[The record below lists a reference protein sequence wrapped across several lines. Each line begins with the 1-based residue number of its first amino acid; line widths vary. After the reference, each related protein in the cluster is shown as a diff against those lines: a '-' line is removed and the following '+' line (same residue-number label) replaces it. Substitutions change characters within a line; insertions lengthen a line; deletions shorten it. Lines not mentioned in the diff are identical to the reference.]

1 MIKIDIDTKQIL
13 PALGAVELTQKEI
26 NAAAHRAYQRTAK
39 AVQRH
44 VLKVLSKELETKNS
58 KAMRRRIVLKRR
70 GGKFSLFVGLNDL
83 PVSALKGRMKQVS
96 NGVVFRSQRFEKA
109 FIAKMPNGKKSAW
122 LRRTKDRMSLSEV
135 KAPIQDDAE
144 KAIRRQLYDDI
155 VELFR
160 HHFET
165 DIKGRL
171 AKKAAKL

>member
-1 MIKIDIDTKQIL
+1 MIRIDVNTDQLL
-13 PALGAVELTQKEI
+13 PSLGVIELTQKEI

-39 AVQRH
+39 AVQKQ

-58 KAMRRRIVLKRR
+58 KAMRRRIKLKRR
-70 GGKFSLFVGLNDL
+70 HGKFSLFVGLNDL
-83 PVSALKGRMKQVS
+83 PVSALKGRMKQIS
-96 NGVVFRSQRFEKA
+96 NGVVFRGQRFDKA

-122 LRRTKDRMSLSEV
+122 LRRTKDRMSLAEV
-135 KAPIQDDAE
+135 KAPIHGDAE
-144 KAIRRQLYDDI
+144 NAIRRKLYDDI

-165 DIKGRL
+165 DIRGRM

>member
-1 MIKIDIDTKQIL
+1 MIQIDIDTAQL
-13 PALGAVELTQKEI
+13 VPSLGAIELTQKEI
-26 NAAAHRAYQRTAK
+26 NAVAHRAHQRTAK

-44 VLKVLSKELETKNS
+44 VLKVLSKELETKNT

-70 GGKFSLFVGLNDL
+70 DGKFSLFVGLNDL
-83 PVSALKGRMKQVS
+83 PVSSLKGRMKQVS

-109 FIAKMPNGKKSAW
+109 FIAKMPSGKKSAW
-122 LRRTKDRMSLSEV
+122 RRRNKNRNSLVEV
-135 KAPIQDDAE
+135 KMPIQRDADA
-144 KAIRRQLYDDI
+144 AIRRQIYDDI

-165 DIKGRL
+165 DIKGRM

>member
-1 MIKIDIDTKQIL
+1 MIQIDIDTKQIL

-39 AVQRH
+39 AVQKH

-70 GGKFSLFVGLNDL
+70 GGTFTLFVGLNDL
-83 PVSALKGRMKQVS
+83 PVSALKGRMKQIS
-96 NGVVFRSQRFEKA
+96 NGVVFRSQRFDKA

-122 LRRTKDRMSLSEV
+122 IRRTKDRMSLAEV

-165 DIKGRL
+165 DIRGRM
-171 AKKAAKL
+171 AKKAAQL